1 MTHSATLEWEPTM
14 KTTSDIEWGP
24 VSRVV
29 NIDGQDYVVGPPA
42 HQTKPRKPVKPYDPE
57 SIQLA
62 LEHIEDMHR
71 FYMLVKPVGIKKKTK
86 GGIILADTTVA
97 DQEWTHGI
105 VQVCMLGP
113 SFYKGK
119 RFEDQGLTPEHGPQV
134 GQLVYIQPRTPIRF
148 KIKGEL
154 FIAIADD
161 GPVLTFNPDNIEN
174 ISFMVG

>member
-1 MTHSATLEWEPTM
+1 MHKQE
-14 KTTSDIEWGP
+14 TTGGDFQP
-24 VSRVV
+24 VSVRYK
-29 NIDGQDYVVGPPA
+29 IDGQDYVVGLPAQPP
-42 HQTKPRKPVKPYDPE
+42 KPRKPVTPYDPE

-161 GPVLTFNPDNIEN
+161 GPVLTFNPDKIEN